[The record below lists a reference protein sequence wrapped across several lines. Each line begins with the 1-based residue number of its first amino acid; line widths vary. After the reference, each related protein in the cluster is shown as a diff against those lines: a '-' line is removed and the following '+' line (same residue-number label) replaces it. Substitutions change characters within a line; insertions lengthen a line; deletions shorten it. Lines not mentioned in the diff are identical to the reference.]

1 MTTIETRICRICGEE
16 KPITEFAT
24 NRNYKDGYD
33 TRCKVCKSKASLEWY
48 NKNRK
53 HATHPTNNSELSK
66 FTPRELIEE
75 LRARGYKGTLT
86 FTKQIVL

>member
-24 NRNYKDGYD
+24 NRLYKDGYD
-33 TRCKVCKSKASLEWY
+33 TRCKVCKNKASSEWY
-48 NKNRK
+48 HKNKK
-53 HATHPTNNSELSK
+53 YATQPTNSELSK

-86 FTKQIVL
+86 FTKQIIL